1 MHRSPALPYGG
12 IKLRAPI
19 LPTPEPLCELVSF
32 GGSIARGSSHNDLLL
47 TQCGKVCGKYT
58 ENLCSNIQRSR
69 PDSIICMQPTDKEL
83 LIACRQGDERSW
95 NVLIDRYQRLMYAI
109 PRRAGLNE
117 DQAAEVFQEV
127 FVTLF
132 EKMHEINEPDRLHAW
147 LVTTARRK
155 TWRLLTKERALQTAT
170 NDESPGAEEL
180 LSTLADTA
188 PLPDET
194 LIRLEEQQRI
204 RTALA
209 ALDPR
214 CQKLLTMLYYRPV
227 PATYSEIAAAFGTSE
242 GSIGPTR
249 ARCLKKLLQLLE
261 E

>member
-1 MHRSPALPYGG
+1 
-12 IKLRAPI
+12 
-19 LPTPEPLCELVSF
+19 
-32 GGSIARGSSHNDLLL
+32 
-47 TQCGKVCGKYT
+47 
-58 ENLCSNIQRSR
+58 
-69 PDSIICMQPTDKEL
+69 MQPTDKEL
-83 LIACRQGDERSW
+83 LIACRHGDELSW
-95 NVLIDRYQRLMYAI
+95 NALIDRYQRLIYAI

-132 EKMHEINEPDRLHAW
+132 EKMNEINEPDRLHAW

-155 TWRLLTKERALQTAT
+155 TWRLLTRDRALQTAK
-170 NDESPGAEEL
+170 SEEGHNPEEM
-180 LSTLADTA
+180 LATVVDTA

-194 LIRLEEQQRI
+194 LMRLEEQHRI

-209 ALDPR
+209 SLDPR
-214 CQKLLTMLYYRPV
+214 CQKLLSMLYYRPV
-227 PATYSEIAAAFGTSE
+227 PAPYSEIAAAFGTSE